1 MVGLISEKYQVRP
14 SQLLRE
20 IEQSGMYDVLTD
32 LAVLSAVS
40 DLREEEDTLGGEI
53 QREYRRLARLGS

>member
-1 MVGLISEKYQVRP
+1 M
-14 SQLLRE
+14 RE